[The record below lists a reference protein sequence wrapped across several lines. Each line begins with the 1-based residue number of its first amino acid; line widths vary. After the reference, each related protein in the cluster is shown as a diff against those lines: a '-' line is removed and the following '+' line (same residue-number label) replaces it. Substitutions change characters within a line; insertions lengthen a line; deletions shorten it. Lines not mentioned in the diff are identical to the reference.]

1 MHLVVYLYP
10 VVLADLFTL
19 QSLASTWQNSQSTL
33 REHLPFVRWAGEK
46 LKKKKNEPL
55 QQTPLFLLF
64 LIIFLFVWL
73 AVFTVGIRHP
83 EAVCGDSLV
92 FPIGEVQASWNH
104 RSGKPCFILSLRK
117 HVQASQTLLIMLQIQ
132 TLATSFLT
140 HYDSEEKPCFRPA
153 FRCIKNQKRSASG
166 TASIVPTVQ
175 WQKDDSSLLRGVK
188 TLSLTAGTHSV
199 GHMVL

>member
-1 MHLVVYLYP
+1 MHPHLALFLYSPCSKRADMHLVVYLYP

-19 QSLASTWQNSQSTL
+19 QSSASTWQNSQSTL

-46 LKKKKNEPL
+46 LKKKNEPL

-92 FPIGEVQASWNH
+92 FPVREVQASWNH
-104 RSGKPCFILSLRK
+104 RSGKPCFILNLRK
-117 HVQASQTLLIMLQIQ
+117 HVQTSQTLLIMLQIQ
-132 TLATSFLT
+132 TLATSLLT
-140 HYDSEEKPCFRPA
+140 HYDSEKAMF
-153 FRCIKNQKRSASG
+153 
-166 TASIVPTVQ
+166 
-175 WQKDDSSLLRGVK
+175 
-188 TLSLTAGTHSV
+188 
-199 GHMVL
+199 